1 VMGRGDFNAALFD
14 CATAFRVRSLSNAT
28 RSAFTIIVHQSFV
41 LSRYGQVR
49 WQDCWVDIEDPYH
62 IVVQGKVELVSALLH
77 WGICE
82 AISNS
87 VDHRTLLDRACC
99 YVATPC

>member
-1 VMGRGDFNAALFD
+1 
-14 CATAFRVRSLSNAT
+14 LSHAT

-62 IVVQGKVELVSALLH
+62 IVVQGKLELVSALLH
-77 WGICE
+77 WESVRPSQIPSIIGLCLIVCMLLCRHTMPE
-82 AISNS
+82 TLKGVKATLQGTRMRSNG
-87 VDHRTLLDRACC
+87 A
-99 YVATPC
+99 